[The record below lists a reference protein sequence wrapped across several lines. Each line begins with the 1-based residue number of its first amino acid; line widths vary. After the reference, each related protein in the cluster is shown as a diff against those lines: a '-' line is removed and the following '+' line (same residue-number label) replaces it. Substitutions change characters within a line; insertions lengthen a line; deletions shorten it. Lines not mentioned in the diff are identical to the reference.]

1 MQIKTYR
8 IGLTLFAL
16 DLYFAVPAEQA
27 RDASLALIGAAE
39 FLQRPGSW
47 RIILDVSMIGMFGGF
62 YIVPLYALVQQ
73 RSEPSRR
80 SRIIAGNNIL
90 NAFFMVLSATLA
102 IVALDA
108 GLSIPQLFLLIAV
121 LNAVVAIYIS
131 TLVPEFLMR
140 FIVWLLIHTI
150 YRVDKK
156 ALENIPE
163 TGPAILVSNHI
174 SGLDPMLMVASS
186 NRPLRFLIAREQYER
201 FGLQWL
207 FRAAGC
213 IPVDRQRSPEKA
225 MRAAFKALR
234 NGEVVALF
242 PHGKIHLDSD
252 PPRKLKAGAARL
264 SMHTGAPLVPMRIT
278 GVRRQGHVVSS
289 VLLRSYARIT
299 PYPPILP
306 AGKEPDELLEEIQK
320 LIEPSINPHY

>member
-1 MQIKTYR
+1 MSDD
-8 IGLTLFAL
+8 F
-16 DLYFAVPAEQA
+16 
-27 RDASLALIGAAE
+27 S
-39 FLQRPGSW
+39 
-47 RIILDVSMIGMFGGF
+47 
-62 YIVPLYALVQQ
+62 
-73 RSEPSRR
+73 
-80 SRIIAGNNIL
+80 
-90 NAFFMVLSATLA
+90 
-102 IVALDA
+102 
-108 GLSIPQLFLLIAV
+108 LFLLLAAGCGLLLFV
-121 LNAVVAIYIS
+121 LGRRCRAANAVDWGAGW
-131 TLVPEFLMR
+131 LNGLDG
-140 FIVWLLIHTI
+140 FIRLFCRHYHRLPPVH
-150 YRVDKK
+150 
-156 ALENIPE
+156 LEIPE

-225 MRAAFKALR
+225 MRAAFRALR

-320 LIEPSINPHY
+320 LIEPSINPQY